1 MMMISRGYLLDSQVL
16 VWLMSAKGQLGSK
29 TRQIIERGDICFSTI
44 SVADLKFKAK
54 FGKLDLQS
62 NVVEAWTEMGFRL
75 LNFNLEAAEEFWSFS
90 AYEVPDP
97 MDRQIMAIAR
107 ANNLTLLTSDRK
119 ILSQGF
125 PWVLD
130 ATT

>member
-1 MMMISRGYLLDSQVL
+1 MISRGYLLDSQVL
-16 VWLMSAKGQLGSK
+16 VWLMSAKGQIGSK
-29 TRQIIERGDICFSTI
+29 TRQIIERGDICFSTV
-44 SVADLKFKAK
+44 SVAELKFKAQ
-54 FGKLDLQS
+54 FGKLQLQS
-62 NVVEAWTEMGFRL
+62 NFVEAWTNMGFRL

-97 MDRQIMAIAR
+97 IDRQIMATAR

-125 PWVLD
+125 HWVLD